1 MYSPKS
7 LNKKEE
13 KFAESGQTTLKRE
26 KYSTRCWF
34 FHDYGK
40 WERFSRI
47 FFSVLIDGSKVPNS
61 ENEQWYQRRKCKKC
75 GFTQE
80 KKFH

>member
-1 MYSPKS
+1 MSPKS

-40 WERFSRI
+40 WERFTRLFHHTDPFGGKI
-47 FFSVLIDGSKVPNS
+47 PES
-61 ENEQWYQRRKCKKC
+61 EFIKWFQKRVCKKC
-75 GFTQE
+75 GYTQE
-80 KKFH
+80 RRIY